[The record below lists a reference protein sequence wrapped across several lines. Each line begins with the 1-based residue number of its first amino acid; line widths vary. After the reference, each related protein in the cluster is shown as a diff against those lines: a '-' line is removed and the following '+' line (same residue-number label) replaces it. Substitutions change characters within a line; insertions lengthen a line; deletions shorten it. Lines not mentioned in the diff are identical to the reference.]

1 MIVRFAKTLYSNK
14 AIYSFK
20 RMKGWL
26 VFLLFVINVLMI
38 SAPLILARSLVTGPD
53 VLARFPRSTEALI
66 VAFEQ
71 TDCVINQELQCST
84 PTIIQVG
91 DYEVGL
97 LQTPTSE
104 SYIFFDRTQ
113 VIFQTPDDFFFGGYL
128 FAEGI
133 RLSDIATTPDLE
145 DLVYGF
151 ATSGAGFDFTLIL
164 LGQLVQTTLY
174 VGSLSAMLLISNYR
188 AKEKKISYVEALR
201 VTILALIGPALI
213 GGFVGF
219 IEPSFSGIVFLT
231 LFSIRMMYVY
241 FGLFPKTTPSKN
253 HS

>member
-1 MIVRFAKTLYSNK
+1 MLRFAKTLYSNK
-14 AIYSFK
+14 AILSFK
-20 RMKGWL
+20 RMNGWL
-26 VFLLFVINVLMI
+26 LFLLFIINVLMV

-53 VLARFPRSTEALI
+53 VLVRFPRLDGELLA
-66 VAFEQ
+66 AFEQ
-71 TDCVINQELQCST
+71 TDCIITNQLECTT
-84 PTIIQVG
+84 PTIIVVE
-91 DYEVGL
+91 DYEIAF
-97 LQTPTSE
+97 LQTPTTE
-104 SYIFFDRTQ
+104 FYAFFDRSQ

-133 RLSDIATTPDLE
+133 ALSDIATTPQLE

-188 AKEKKISYVEALR
+188 AKEKKITYLEGLR
-201 VTILALIGPALI
+201 VTILAMLGPAVV

-241 FGLFPKTTPSKN
+241 FGLFPKINPSTK